1 MPDSIAPPVA
11 RRPEEAVELVSQ
23 AFSDGDI
30 EAAIAQYER
39 GAQLYPGAWP
49 VSRDGD
55 LATTMSSL
63 MALRLPMS
71 IQIGVVLRATGLAV
85 VACDRRIAG
94 TGPDC
99 EPIRLSG
106 HGFAAIRPQA
116 DGTWRIAADAWCL
129 ANEIPLD
136 PPVIPLSTGADA
148 VRGEGPGRA
157 ASTAHT

>member
-11 RRPEEAVELVSQ
+11 RRPEEAVELVCQ

-30 EAAIAQYER
+30 EAAVAQYEC
-39 GAQLYPGAWP
+39 GAQLHPGAWP
-49 VSRDGD
+49 VSGVGD
-55 LATTMSSL
+55 LAAIMSSL

-71 IQIGVVLRATGLAV
+71 IQIRVVLRAHSLAV
-85 VACDRRIAG
+85 VTCDRRIAG

-99 EPIRLSG
+99 EPVQLSG

-116 DGTWRIAADAWCL
+116 DGTWRIAADTWCL

-136 PPVIPLSTGADA
+136 PPAIPLSADVNA
-148 VRGEGPGRA
+148 VSGEGPGRA
-157 ASTAHT
+157 TSTAHT